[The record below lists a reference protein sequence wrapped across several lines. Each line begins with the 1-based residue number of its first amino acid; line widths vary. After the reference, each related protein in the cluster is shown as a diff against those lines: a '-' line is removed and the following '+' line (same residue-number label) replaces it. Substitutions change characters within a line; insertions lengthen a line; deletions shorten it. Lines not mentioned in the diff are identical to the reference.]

1 MLINLVIS
9 ASKCESQWSLIT
21 AGGLCQISV
30 VQVSVVRMNVSRR
43 AAAAAGVCGLE
54 NAIVSCGESG

>member
-21 AGGLCQISV
+21 ARGLCQISV
-30 VQVSVVRMNVSRR
+30 MQVSVVRMNVSQH
-43 AAAAAGVCGLE
+43 AAAAAGAVRVWEAADCFLQ
-54 NAIVSCGESG
+54 